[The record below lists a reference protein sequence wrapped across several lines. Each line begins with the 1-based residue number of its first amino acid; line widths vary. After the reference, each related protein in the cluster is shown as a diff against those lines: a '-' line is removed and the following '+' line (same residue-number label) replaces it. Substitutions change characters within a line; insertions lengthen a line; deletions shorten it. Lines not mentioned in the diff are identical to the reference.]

1 MCYPRM
7 NNYVFR
13 MGERK
18 DMLLAVTGIT
28 GHSGGFLLRQL
39 IDKRF
44 DGTLRVLV
52 RESSNTRALDD
63 SGLKVEKVVGS
74 VALVRG
80 ADTVVHIA
88 GIWDTPRL
96 LAAIEAEGGVG
107 HAVLVHTSGIYSK
120 HKMASGVYKQI
131 EESMKPYLD
140 RGMNVTILRPTMI
153 FGDLRDHNVSK
164 FIRMVDRFPVMPM
177 IDRGLAPVQPVNAR
191 DLGQAYYKA
200 AMHPTLPEREYICSG
215 ERPVSVRELCELIGK
230 YLGKRVRFVS
240 VPMGVGVAGARLV
253 KGLTLGK
260 IDYVE
265 KVLRLGE
272 DRSFPHEAAT
282 RDFGYEPEPFEL
294 GLKREVEEYIHA
306 RK

>member
-1 MCYPRM
+1 M
-7 NNYVFR
+7 V
-13 MGERK
+13 
-18 DMLLAVTGIT
+18 LAVTGIT

-39 IDKRF
+39 IDNRF

-63 SGLKVEKVVGS
+63 SGLTVEKVVGS
-74 VALVRG
+74 VKDDASFRALVRG

-131 EESMKPYLD
+131 EESMKPYLE

-153 FGDLRDHNVSK
+153 FGDIRDHNVSK
-164 FIRMVDRFPVMPM
+164 FIRMVDCFPVMPM

-260 IDYVE
+260 KDYVE

-272 DRSFPHEAAT
+272 DRSFSHEAAA

>member
-1 MCYPRM
+1 
-7 NNYVFR
+7 
-13 MGERK
+13 
-18 DMLLAVTGIT
+18 MLLAVTGIT

-39 IDKRF
+39 IDNRF
-44 DGTLRVLV
+44 DGTLRTLV
-52 RESSNTRALDD
+52 RLSSNTAALDA

-74 VALVRG
+74 TKDVSSLRELVRG
-80 ADTVVHIA
+80 ADTVVHIS
-88 GIWDTPRL
+88 GIWETPKL
-96 LAAIEAEGGVG
+96 LEAIEAEGGVG
-107 HAVLVHTSGIYSK
+107 HVVLVHTSGIFSK

-131 EESMKPYLD
+131 EADMQPYLA

-153 FGDLRDHNVSK
+153 FGDIKDHNISK
-164 FIRMVDRFPVMPM
+164 FIRMVDRFPIMPM

-230 YLGKRVRFVS
+230 YLGKKTRFVS
-240 VPMGVGVAGARLV
+240 VPMGVGVAGAWLV
-253 KGLTLGK
+253 KALTLGK
-260 IDYVE
+260 KDYVE

-272 DRSFPHEAAT
+272 DRSFSHEAAS
-282 RDFGYEPEPFEL
+282 RDFGYAPEPFET

-306 RK
+306 R